1 MSLTIFDSRNP
12 AGRAGLELGLISAS
26 MGATIQDAIESGI
39 QAADERLERRA
50 AYEYACDLAE
60 ARGRADDLGRI
71 AIRAVRHVAK
81 LEAEVRQLRKA
92 LTQRQ
97 AHIDRM
103 RSAR

>member
-1 MSLTIFDSRNP
+1 MGLTIFDSKNP
-12 AGRAGLELGLISAS
+12 AGRAGIELGLMS
-26 MGATIQDAIESGI
+26 MAIGSTIQGAIESGI
-39 QAADERLERRA
+39 QAADARLERCA
-50 AYEYACDLAE
+50 AYDYACDLAE

-92 LTQRQ
+92 LSQRQ

-103 RSAR
+103 RSTR